1 MNWGLLPDEVRA
13 LVVKRE
19 WRNEAALRARLTGD
33 KAFPLRI
40 GLKPPQGNSAV
51 QNLEHFRHFVAAW
64 QRFSQPELVE
74 WESRT
79 YRKISRQDVPV
90 ALVIQDIRQL
100 LNYLGAEAVARSQR
114 WEQNMSPLLAL
125 DSSLYP
131 ALVKHLNIIE
141 AMTPD
146 EVQLL
151 ASLLPQLEQGMG
163 QGLYLRALPLVGV
176 DTKFLESYQTLVSD
190 LLDVLHAGE
199 VTTCSGLL
207 NWLGCQDNPRGW
219 LTIRPL
225 CQQVE
230 RALGGHPVLQLPAD
244 HLLHQGLSGSHILI
258 VENLQSGLGLPELK
272 DSLAIVGGGRNTAW
286 TRAEWLQARHV
297 GYWGDIDTW
306 GLQCL
311 SDVRSRLPDVTA
323 LMMDEET
330 LLRHQDRMVVEPEP
344 IRKQPAC
351 LTESELQL
359 FNALTNHAY
368 PGSRLEQ
375 ERLAP
380 DYIRTQLSNWV

>member
-190 LLDVLHAGE
+190 LLDVLHVISWRHKGSE
-199 VTTCSGLL
+199 FRGRPDRSCSP
-207 NWLGCQDNPRGW
+207 NCSMPR
-219 LTIRPL
+219 RS
-225 CQQVE
+225 
-230 RALGGHPVLQLPAD
+230 R
-244 HLLHQGLSGSHILI
+244 S
-258 VENLQSGLGLPELK
+258 GLPE
-272 DSLAIVGGGRNTAW
+272 
-286 TRAEWLQARHV
+286 RAANR
-297 GYWGDIDTW
+297 
-306 GLQCL
+306 
-311 SDVRSRLPDVTA
+311 RS
-323 LMMDEET
+323 
-330 LLRHQDRMVVEPEP
+330 
-344 IRKQPAC
+344 
-351 LTESELQL
+351 
-359 FNALTNHAY
+359 
-368 PGSRLEQ
+368 PG
-375 ERLAP
+375 
-380 DYIRTQLSNWV
+380 